1 MRSTGKTVTESSKL
15 RSAQLVR
22 LWMKKLQTLSS
33 SFFLLSLF
41 SPCFADS
48 SGASNVTYTV
58 PPVSILTVSGNVAFG
73 TFATP
78 AAGSDFSSLTDNS
91 TTYNVTN
98 NAGSSSRKVTVQL
111 GAALPTGI
119 SLSTSLNAP
128 AGATSTGTTAV
139 SSTSAVLVVAA
150 IGNGAFPGN
159 GITYNILATV
169 ATAAVASATLA
180 LTYTLTSS

>member
-1 MRSTGKTVTESSKL
+1 
-15 RSAQLVR
+15 
-22 LWMKKLQTLSS
+22 MKKLGSFSS
-33 SFFLLSLF
+33 SFLIWSFF
-41 SPCFADS
+41 SSCFADS
-48 SGASNVTYTV
+48 SGSSNVTYTV

-73 TFATP
+73 AFATP

-119 SLSTSLNAP
+119 SLSASLNAP
-128 AGATSTGTTAV
+128 TGATSSGTTAV
-139 SSTSAVLVVAA
+139 SSTSAVTVVTA
-150 IGNGAFPGN
+150 IGNGAFPSN
-159 GITYNILATV
+159 GITYSILAAV
-169 ATAAVASATLA
+169 ATASVATATIA